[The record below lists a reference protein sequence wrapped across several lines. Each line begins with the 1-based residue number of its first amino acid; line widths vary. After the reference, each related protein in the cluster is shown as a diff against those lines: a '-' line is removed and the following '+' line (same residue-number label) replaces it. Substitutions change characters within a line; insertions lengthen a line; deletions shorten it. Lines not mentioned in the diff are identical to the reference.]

1 MMLSEN
7 QRNII
12 FVLFYLKY
20 TGNNMLELY
29 RAVETDGTWC
39 KR

>member
-7 QRNII
+7 RRNI

>member
-7 QRNII
+7 RRNI
-12 FVLFYLKY
+12 FVLFFFFKY